1 MSTLWREFANAGR
14 QLRSQPA
21 FSALVV
27 AVLAAGLACVI
38 YMLAMLNGFVIRPLP
53 FAQPDQLLHVGVR
66 EDGGNDLNPV
76 RGAEL
81 VEIRRQLAD
90 VAETSGF
97 ARSSMNVSDLD
108 KAERVGGAFV
118 SANLFRTLG
127 TAPLQ
132 GRDFSDGDARPGAP
146 AVAMLS
152 WSLWHSRYGGDPAIV
167 GREVRINA
175 KPATVIGVMPEGFSY
190 PNNEVVWLAGHL
202 SANAPSDDLSWW
214 VVLRRHADAGDAAV
228 SAAFDNWFAQAAQ
241 GDPERFRSMHP
252 GIEPL
257 AYLAVAK
264 TTRVV
269 LGIMLAAV
277 LMVLLVACANA
288 ANLMLTRTLG
298 RRQELAVRMA
308 LGASRRRLAVHL
320 LIECLLLSLIAM
332 AIAFPLA
339 SAGMTWQ
346 QTLMHQTN
354 FGPPQWLRFN
364 MDSTVIGLSLAA
376 ALATALLTGIL
387 AAWRVGAEG
396 ISTRLRDGTRSVAG
410 GSFARVSRVLVI
422 GEVALSCA
430 LLISV
435 GSMVQGLS
443 ALDHVD
449 LGFDATH
456 LLTARIVLPTTAYPT
471 PADQA
476 RLYQRLTD
484 QLRADPSVIDAT
496 VGTVLPGANA
506 SDVHSVVTDGTV
518 VGDGALPLSNYGAV
532 DDQFL
537 SAYGLH
543 LQQGRFFDARDQ
555 ADGPRV
561 AVVDQRFVE
570 RFGTGTSMLGQR
582 FRLDPRD
589 PKGATVTVVGV
600 IGALR
605 LESPTDAA
613 KPALLV
619 PLRQDAFRVAS
630 VTVRTQGEPLAFAP
644 RLAAIMHDVDAD
656 TPLYWVRDFA
666 GVIDSGTLGERMVA
680 QSFSAFG
687 ILALLLAGAGLYGVV
702 AFGVSQRTREIGV
715 RRALGSPDRQ
725 VLGTLFTRTLV
736 QLGIGLALG
745 LAFGV
750 PFASLLTGSMHG
762 IETGNAS
769 VVLGAVGVL
778 AIAALLAVM
787 VPARRALRV
796 DPMVALRHD

>member
-1 MSTLWREFANAGR
+1 MSAIWQEFTHAGR
-14 QLRSQPA
+14 MLRSQPA
-21 FSALVV
+21 FSILVV

-38 YMLAMLNGFVIRPLP
+38 FMLAMLNGFVIRPLP
-53 FAQPDQLLHVGVR
+53 FAQPEQLLHAGVR

-81 VEIRRQLAD
+81 IDVRRQLVD
-90 VAETSGF
+90 VAETAGF
-97 ARSSMNVSDLD
+97 ARSSINLSDLEN
-108 KAERVGGAFV
+108 AERISGAFV
-118 SANLFRTLG
+118 SANLFRVLG
-127 TAPLQ
+127 IAPLQ
-132 GRDFSDGDARPGAP
+132 GRDFSGDDARPGAP

-152 WSLWHSRYGGDPAIV
+152 WSLWQSRYGGDPGIV

-202 SANAPSDDLSWW
+202 ADNAPADDLSWW
-214 VVLRRHADAGDAAV
+214 VVLRRHTDAGDAEV
-228 SAAFDNWFAQAAQ
+228 SAAFDNWFAQAAH
-241 GDPERFRSMHP
+241 GDPERFRAMQP

-320 LIECLLLSLIAM
+320 LIECLLLSLIAT

-339 SAGMTWQ
+339 MAGMSWQ
-346 QTLMHQTN
+346 QSLMHQAD
-354 FGPPQWLRFN
+354 FGPPRWLRFD
-364 MDSTVIGLSLAA
+364 MDNTVIGLSLAA

-410 GSFARVSRVLVI
+410 GSFARVSRLLVI

-430 LLISV
+430 LLICV
-435 GSMVQGLS
+435 GTMVRGLS

-456 LLTARIVLPTTAYPT
+456 LLTARIVLPISAYPT
-471 PADQA
+471 ATDQA
-476 RLYQRLTD
+476 KLYERLAD
-484 QLRADPSVIDAT
+484 QLRADPGVVNAT

-506 SDVHSVVTDGTV
+506 SDIHSVVAEGSV

-537 SAYGLH
+537 SAYGLR
-543 LQQGRFFDARDQ
+543 LQQGRFFDARDGV
-555 ADGPRV
+555 DGTRV
-561 AVVDQRFVE
+561 AVVDQRFAE
-570 RFGTGTSMLGQR
+570 RFGAGASVLGQR

-600 IGALR
+600 IGALK
-605 LESPTDAA
+605 LDAPADAA

-619 PLRQDAFRVAS
+619 PMRQDAFRVAS

-644 RLAAIMHDVDAD
+644 RLAAIMHSVDAD
-656 TPLYWVRDFA
+656 TPLYWVRNFS

-702 AFGVSQRTREIGV
+702 TFGVSQRTREIGV
-715 RRALGSPDRQ
+715 RRALGSPNRQ
-725 VLGTLFTRTLV
+725 VLRTLFTRTLV
-736 QLGIGLALG
+736 QLGIGLAVG
-745 LAFGV
+745 LALGI
-750 PFASLLTGSMHG
+750 PFARLLTGSMHG
-762 IETGNAS
+762 IETGSAS